1 MSLQNELKPPGG
13 YAGKLEYP
21 IEKKNQYNT
30 KIAFQAIRVI
40 PPKIVSLGGSNSGP
54 SIEGGTAPIASATDS
69 LDNLINN
76 ISRGSNIQFFNIPG
90 ERADLHVPI
99 GGFQV
104 NDGFDYAATSL
115 GTLGAVGAA
124 SLNASGNIA
133 EAASK
138 TASELGQSFLDAF
151 SIISGDASIAR
162 LAALKGTTLMPIG
175 DKLRNAAQIT
185 TRVTLNPNIRTNFNG
200 VAPREFN
207 FVFQF
212 VPNSSQESIAV
223 KSIIKFFRY
232 HAYPDQ
238 IGGFGDGAFSVGF
251 EYPDLFRIQLL
262 SGSGGQFQRIGTPIK
277 LSYLKAISTTY
288 NPTSPAL
295 HADGAPTE
303 ISMGLTFVEYKAQT
317 RQDIRDEDNNN
328 FYHFENGQSLTGEAI
343 TKAANI
349 VEETIL

>member
-13 YAGKLEYP
+13 YAGRLEYP
-21 IEKKNQYNT
+21 IEKENQYNT
-30 KIAFQAIRVI
+30 KIAFQAVRVK
-40 PPKIVSLGGSNSGP
+40 PPKIVSLGASSSGP
-54 SIEGGTAPIASATDS
+54 SIEGGAAPLVDF
-69 LDNLINN
+69 DNLVNN
-76 ISRGSNIQFFNIPG
+76 INAGSNIQFFNIPG

-104 NDGFDYAATSL
+104 NDGFDYAASSL
-115 GTLGAVGAA
+115 GFLGAAGAA
-124 SLNASGNIA
+124 SLNNTGNIA

-138 TASELGQSFLDAF
+138 SASELGQSFLDAF
-151 SIISGDASIAR
+151 SIVSGDESIAR
-162 LAALKGTTLMPIG
+162 LAALRSTSLLPIG
-175 DKLRNAAQIT
+175 DKLWNAAQIS

-212 VPNSSQESIAV
+212 VPNSPRESLAV

-238 IGGFGDGAFSVGF
+238 IGGFGSGAFSVGF
-251 EYPDLFRIQLL
+251 DYPDLFKIQLL

-317 RQDIRDEDNNN
+317 RQDIRDEDNRN
-328 FYHFENGQSLTGEAI
+328 FYDFENGQSLTGEAI